1 MRVAVVTGASSGI
14 GAATARELARRGWHC
29 VLVAR
34 RQERLEPLAAELGGE
49 YELCDVSDRSDVDRA
64 AAAILTRHPSIGLLV
79 NNAGIPGRGSFFTLE
94 PERIE
99 AVLQTNYLGG
109 VWFVRA
115 LEPGLQPGSHV
126 VNVVSVAGVV
136 AFGPAGPYAAS
147 KHAQLAFSRSLAGL
161 LGTRGVQVHTVLPG
175 FVETEGFPQRSVL
188 TSAFFR
194 RAVIGPELVAERIVK
209 AVESGKRELFVPRWY
224 RVFALV
230 QALLPGLSAR
240 LSARSG
246 YRRALARSCANRW
259 TAASSSSVFARACAS
274 SPDASAPATQW
285 FTWSSSTFRPTFS
298 SAVIAAP
305 TCVRMSMQ

>member
-1 MRVAVVTGASSGI
+1 VKVAVVTGASSGI
-14 GAATARELARRGWHC
+14 GEATARLLARQGWHC

-34 RQERLEPLAAELGGE
+34 RQERLEHLAAEVGGE
-49 YELCDVSDRSDVDRA
+49 YEVCDVSDRNDVDRA
-64 AAAILTRHPSIGLLV
+64 ASAILERHPSIGLLV

-99 AVLQTNYLGG
+99 AVLRTNYLGG

-115 LEPGLQPGSHV
+115 LEPGLQAGAHV

-161 LGTRGVQVHTVLPG
+161 LGPRGVQVHTVLPG
-175 FVETEGFPQRSVL
+175 FVETEGFPQKSVL
-188 TSAFFR
+188 ASAFFR
-194 RAVIGPELVAERIVK
+194 RAVIGPELVAERIVR

-224 RVFALV
+224 RVFALI

-246 YRRALARSCANRW
+246 YRR
-259 TAASSSSVFARACAS
+259 
-274 SPDASAPATQW
+274 P
-285 FTWSSSTFRPTFS
+285 
-298 SAVIAAP
+298 
-305 TCVRMSMQ
+305 